1 MAKAG
6 SVISAAPPDIYGQM
20 NPSEQRRLPT
30 AGKRNAFLTA
40 SRDAEAQFDACFRA
54 HYAEVLAYALRR
66 LGERGAA
73 EDVAAQTFAVAWR
86 RLDALPA
93 DPLPWSASPAT

>member
-6 SVISAAPPDIYGQM
+6 SVISATPPDIYG
-20 NPSEQRRLPT
+20 
-30 AGKRNAFLTA
+30 
-40 SRDAEAQFDACFRA
+40 
-54 HYAEVLAYALRR
+54 EVLAYALRR
-66 LGERGAA
+66 LRERGAA

-93 DPLPWSASPAT
+93 DPLPPRRRPPCDPKRGSFSAANKQRSTRSTPDPKSTAVGMAGP